1 MPNRCAIYVRK
12 STEHG
17 LDMEFNSLQNQE
29 ESCKA
34 YIASQAFNGWQYH
47 KTYTDA
53 AISGGTMERPALKQM
68 LDDMAHGLVNTVVV
82 YKVDRLSRS
91 ILDFHNMM
99 RYFEKYGANFV
110 SITQSFDT
118 STSMGKLTLNMLL
131 SFAQFEREVSSER
144 VRDKIRASKAKGL
157 WMGGNP
163 PLGYDVVNKKLIPN
177 AVEAANVR
185 TLFEKYLELQ
195 SVNALT
201 EYAAAHN
208 IHAKQWTTAKGITK
222 GGRPIAK
229 MSMHRILRDRTY
241 IGQIVNKTDNTVALG
256 EHQAILPAEL
266 FEHVQTALRN
276 NANNKS
282 ETHGSPN
289 LLTGKL
295 FNHNGVRF
303 TNQRTCGKGKT
314 NTHYYATRGFYLPA
328 PTVDEI
334 AIKTITQFLDADLS
348 TLPPATMDAIKRI
361 NIQNMPYAEKKNS
374 IQSLVDKVIYSQEK
388 LIFYLVP
395 DTTKLQPF
403 ATENFINQKSELME
417 FTVVDNRIVITV
429 PIVLRKYVN
438 TVFDKTKN
446 GVLTVT
452 DNNHLIVKAFATAWK
467 YREMYEECGDV
478 DKIINS
484 EHVAPRFVYKHLAL
498 AYLNPKIINNIIS
511 GKCTMPVRDVLDKAS
526 KSYDFNEQHTL
537 FWDAARN

>member
-17 LDMEFNSLQNQE
+17 LNMEFNSLQNQE

-34 YIASQAFNGWQYH
+34 YIASQAFNGWQYY

-99 RYFEKYGANFV
+99 KYFEKYGVNFV

-177 AVEAANVR
+177 EAEAAKVR
-185 TLFEKYLELQ
+185 HLFAKYLELQ

-201 EYAAAHN
+201 EYATAHN
-208 IHAKQWTTAKGITK
+208 IHAKQWTTVKGITK

-241 IGQIVNKTDNTVALG
+241 IGQIVNKTDGTTAQG
-256 EHQAILPAEL
+256 EHAAILSTEL
-266 FEHVQTALRN
+266 FNRVQAALRN

-282 ETHGSPN
+282 ETRGSPN

-314 NTHYYATRGFYLPA
+314 NTHYYATKGFYLPA
-328 PTVDEI
+328 PQVDEI
-334 AIKTITQFLDADLS
+334 VIKTITDFLNSDMS
-348 TLPPATMDAIKRI
+348 NLPINLATILKRI
-361 NIQNMPYAEKKNS
+361 DITNMNFADKRCL
-374 IQSLVDKVIYSQEK
+374 IQSMIERVVYSQEQ
-388 LIFYLVP
+388 LIYTLTT
-395 DTTKLQPF
+395 DNTKLQQF
-403 ATENFINQKSELME
+403 VSENYANQNADKMEYIIGDNSITITEKVF
-417 FTVVDNRIVITV
+417 
-429 PIVLRKYVN
+429 LRKYVN
-438 TVFDKTKN
+438 TVYDRGKN
-446 GVLTVT
+446 GVLNIT
-452 DNNHLIVKAFATAWK
+452 DNNHLILKAFATAWK
-467 YREMYEECGDV
+467 YRELYERDDGV
-478 DKIINS
+478 DN
-484 EHVAPRFVYKHLAL
+484 
-498 AYLNPKIINNIIS
+498 IINNLHTSPRQFYRYLDIAYMNPNKANDILS
-511 GKCTMPVRDVLDKAS
+511 GEQEINVNDLF
-526 KSYDFNEQHTL
+526 KSAKKNKI
-537 FWDAARN
+537 

>member
-34 YIASQAFNGWQYH
+34 YIASQSFNGWQYY
-47 KTYTDA
+47 KTYSDA
-53 AISGGTMERPALKQM
+53 AISGGTMDRPALKQM

-99 RYFEKYGANFV
+99 KYFEKYGVNFV

-177 AVEAANVR
+177 EAEAANVR
-185 TLFEKYLELQ
+185 HLFEKYLELQ

-201 EYAAAHN
+201 EYTAAHN
-208 IHAKQWTTAKGITK
+208 ISAKQWTTAKGITK

-241 IGQIVNKTDNTVALG
+241 IGQIVNKTDNTTAQG
-256 EHQAILPAEL
+256 EHVAILSTEL
-266 FEHVQTALRN
+266 FNRVQVALRN

-295 FNHNGVRF
+295 FNHNGIRF

-328 PTVDEI
+328 PQVDEI
-334 AIKTITQFLDADLS
+334 AIKTITRFLDADLS
-348 TLPPATMDAIKRI
+348 ALPPATVDILKRI
-361 NIQNMPYAEKKNS
+361 NIHNIQYTEKKAL
-374 IQSLVDKVIYSQEK
+374 IQSLVDRVIYSQEK
-388 LIFYLVP
+388 LIFYLTP
-395 DTTKLQPF
+395 DIAKLQSF
-403 ATENFINQKSELME
+403 AKDNFINQKSDPME
-417 FTVVDNRIVITV
+417 FTVGDNRITITV

-446 GVLTVT
+446 GVLTIT
-452 DNNHLIVKAFATAWK
+452 DNNHLILKAFATAWR
-467 YREMYEECGDV
+467 YRELYEECGDV

-498 AYLNPKIINNIIS
+498 AYLNPKIINNLIS

-537 FWDAARN
+537 FWNAARN

>member
-1 MPNRCAIYVRK
+1 MPIKCAIYTRK

-29 ESCKA
+29 EACKA
-34 YIASQAFNGWQYH
+34 YIASQSFNGWQYY
-47 KTYTDA
+47 KTYSDA

-68 LDDMAHGLVNTVVV
+68 LDDMARGLVNTVVV

-91 ILDFHNMM
+91 ILDFHKMM
-99 RYFEKYGANFV
+99 QYFNKYNANFV

-144 VRDKIRASKAKGL
+144 VRDKIRASKAKGI

-163 PLGYDVVNKKLIPN
+163 PLGYDVINKKLIQN
-177 AVEAANVR
+177 EAEATTVR

-208 IHAKQWTTAKGITK
+208 IFAKQWTTAKGVTK

-229 MSMHRILRDRTY
+229 MSMHRLLRDRIY
-241 IGQIVNKTDNTVALG
+241 IGQIVNKTNNTTAPG
-256 EHQAILPAEL
+256 EHQAILTTEL
-266 FEHVQTALRN
+266 FNRVQAALQN

-328 PTVDEI
+328 PQVDDVV
-334 AIKTITQFLDADLS
+334 IKTITDFLNSDMS
-348 TLPPATMDAIKRI
+348 NLPPNLATILKRI
-361 NIQNMPYAEKKNS
+361 DITNMNFAEKRNL
-374 IQSLVDKVIYSQEK
+374 IQSLVEKIVYSQEQFIYT
-388 LIFYLVP
+388 LTT

-403 ATENFINQKSELME
+403 MTENYVNQNSDKME
-417 FTVVDNRIVITV
+417 YIIGDNSITIREKV
-429 PIVLRKYVN
+429 FLRKHVN
-438 TVFDKTKN
+438 TVYDHGKN
-446 GVLTVT
+446 GVLNVT
-452 DNNHLIVKAFATAWK
+452 DNNHLILKAFATAWRYK
-467 YREMYEECGDV
+467 ELYERCGDV
-478 DKIINS
+478 DLVAK
-484 EHVAPRFVYKHLAL
+484 EYHVSPMTVYRYFNL
-498 AYLNPKIINNIIS
+498 AYMMPDKVNDILS
-511 GKCTMPVRDVLDKAS
+511 GKTACSVTSILNQRNHHDVFPTVS
-526 KSYDFNEQHTL
+526 
-537 FWDAARN
+537 

>member
-68 LDDMAHGLVNTVVV
+68 LDDMARGLVNTVVV

-91 ILDFHNMM
+91 ILDFHKMM
-99 RYFEKYGANFV
+99 QYFNKYNANFV

-163 PLGYDVVNKKLIPN
+163 PLGYDVANKKLIPN
-177 AVEAANVR
+177 EAEAATVR
-185 TLFEKYLELQ
+185 HLFEKYLELQ

-208 IHAKQWTTAKGITK
+208 IYAKRWTTAKGITK

-266 FEHVQTALRN
+266 FERVQVALRN

-328 PTVDEI
+328 PQVDEI
-334 AIKTITQFLDADLS
+334 AIKTITRFLDADLS
-348 TLPPATMDAIKRI
+348 ALPPATVDILKRI
-361 NIQNMPYAEKKNS
+361 NIHNIQYTEKKAL
-374 IQSLVDKVIYSQEK
+374 IQSLVDRVIYSQEK
-388 LIFYLVP
+388 LIFYLTP
-395 DTTKLQPF
+395 DIAKLQSF
-403 ATENFINQKSELME
+403 AKDNFISQKSEPME
-417 FTVVDNRIVITV
+417 FTVNDNRIAITV
-429 PIVLRKYVN
+429 SIVLRKYVN
-438 TVFDKTKN
+438 TVFDKSMN
-446 GVLTVT
+446 GVLTMT
-452 DNNHLIVKAFATAWK
+452 ENNHLIVKAFTYAFK
-467 YREMYEECGDV
+467 YRKMYEETGNTDT
-478 DKIINS
+478 ILES
-484 EHVAPRFVYKHLAL
+484 ENITWRTLYKYLTL
-498 AYLNPKIINNIIS
+498 AYLSPRVVNALMS
-511 GKCTMPVRDVLDKAS
+511 GKLKIPLRDLYDKAT
-526 KSYDFNEQHTL
+526 KHQEFEDQERLFFNS
-537 FWDAARN
+537 